1 MIKADSETLPQFQEC
16 FLLLP
21 DFSAAGSGP
30 PSCDLGTRRAALAA
44 WAGSSLTGAS
54 CHTLQTRAKAPRLD
68 LQSLQVKLHSL
79 LFCNNQL
86 GLSELARRERIGNLL
101 SRKKKKAEW
110 GCKIT
115 AGKETKRKKSFLLTF
130 EEVEEKSETL
140 WVPEILWLNIIY
152 K

>member
-30 PSCDLGTRRAALAA
+30 PSCDLGIERAALAA

-54 CHTLQTRAKAPRLD
+54 TLQNRAKAPRLD

-79 LFCNNQL
+79 LFCNYQL
-86 GLSELARRERIGNLL
+86 GPSELARRERIGNLL
-101 SRKKKKAEW
+101 SRKKKKKAEW
-110 GCKIT
+110 GVQKT
-115 AGKETKRKKSFLLTF
+115 AGKETKRKIFSFNIWRGGGKIWDSCGSLKSFG
-130 EEVEEKSETL
+130 
-140 WVPEILWLNIIY
+140 WI
-152 K
+152 